1 MLSKK
6 EFKHL
11 LTLGRRAAKLNAEMS
26 GILDSL
32 PLLEQFSVL
41 PSVFCIDGYS
51 LRKILEVYPDAPL
64 QIEQEGDDWYKVYT
78 KIEGCDFEGWMSGK
92 QLDRLKGELNDAV

>member
-11 LTLGRRAAKLNAEMS
+11 LTLGRRAAKVNAEMNE
-26 GILDSL
+26 ILDSL

-41 PSVFCIDGYS
+41 RSVFIIDGYS

-64 QIEQEGDDWYKVYT
+64 LIEQEGDDWYKVNT
-78 KIEGCDFEGWMSGK
+78 RIEGCDFEGWMRGEH
-92 QLDRLKGELNDAV
+92 LDKLKGELNDTV